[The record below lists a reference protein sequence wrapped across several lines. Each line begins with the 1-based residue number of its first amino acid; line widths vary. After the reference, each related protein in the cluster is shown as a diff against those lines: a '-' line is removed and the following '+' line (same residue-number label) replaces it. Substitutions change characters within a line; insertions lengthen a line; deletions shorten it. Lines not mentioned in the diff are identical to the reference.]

1 VVARRR
7 SAGNDAALGVT
18 DVEAVGR
25 FRADLTAALGR
36 PVAPQDRI
44 AIAVSGG
51 PDSMALLGLTTAAW
65 PGQVIAATVDHGLRP
80 EAAAEAAMVAEFC
93 TTLHSFSAEAGVQSR
108 HAAGVPHATLN
119 PATPLGTA
127 NLQATAREAR
137 YALLTKWAQQQGA
150 TLLATA
156 HHADDQAETFLMRAA
171 RGSGLSGLASI
182 RPRRQLEHGITLVRP
197 LLGAPPAEQRSLVE
211 AWRLPFVDDPSNASD
226 HYDRTRFRALLDQ
239 TSWLDPAQF
248 ARSAG
253 YLLEADG
260 DLRAIEAWLLRERSV
275 PADPGEYAIDV
286 GNLPRDLRRRLAKG
300 AIASVREAGSLTDPF
315 WDPARNIEPLLDALC
330 LGKSA
335 TQAGVM
341 ASAKGDVWLFRP
353 APPRRAT

>member
-1 VVARRR
+1 VVAQRR
-7 SAGNDAALGVT
+7 SAGNDAARRVT
-18 DVEAVGR
+18 NAAVDR
-25 FRADLTAALGR
+25 FRGDLTAALGR

-44 AIAVSGG
+44 AIGVSGG
-51 PDSMALLGLTTAAW
+51 PDSMALLALAAATW
-65 PGQVIAATVDHGLRP
+65 AGQVIAATVDHRLRP
-80 EAAAEAAMVAEFC
+80 EATAEAAIVAEYC
-93 TTLHSFSAEAGVQSR
+93 TTLHSFSAEDGVQPR

-119 PATPLGTA
+119 PTTPLGTA

-150 TLLATA
+150 TILATA

-197 LLGAPPAEQRSLVE
+197 LLGWRRAALRGLAE
-211 AWRLPFVDDPSNASD
+211 AWQLPFVDDPSNASD

-239 TSWLDPAQF
+239 TSWLDPAQL
-248 ARSAG
+248 ARSAS

-260 DLRAIEAWLLRERSV
+260 DLRAVETWLLRERSV
-275 PADPGEYAIDV
+275 SADPGEYAIDV

-300 AIASVREAGSLTDPF
+300 AIASVREAGSLTDPS
-315 WDPARNIEPLLDALC
+315 WDLARNVEPLLDALC